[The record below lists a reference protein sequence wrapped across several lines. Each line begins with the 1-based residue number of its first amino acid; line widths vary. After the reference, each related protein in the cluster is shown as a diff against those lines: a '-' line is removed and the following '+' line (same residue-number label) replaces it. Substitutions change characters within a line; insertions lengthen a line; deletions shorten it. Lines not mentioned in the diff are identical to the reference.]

1 MNALKAPMTN
11 EKKLEDLTTD
21 EIKELKIEFAPGC
34 FDNFEGTQEELDAL
48 IANIKNM
55 LVSGEI
61 LENSRELSEDD
72 FAELPL
78 EVQEQI
84 ARTVLEIDDAP
95 KRTLN

>member
-1 MNALKAPMTN
+1 MTN

-48 IANIKNM
+48 IADIKNM

>member
-1 MNALKAPMTN
+1 MTN